1 LIQACR
7 DVLRAFAGLELV
19 SVEPADV
26 EEIVFG
32 FGPGGTRKLFCEESD
47 VAVAGHE
54 PGAGD
59 AIFERLPGGCFEKGD
74 RTAAIAAAR
83 SLLGRRVALVHHGV
97 GNRLRVEFEGGGE
110 IRLRRPGLPWDWSVC
125 HTAREAVLDAYATP
139 ERGPLAR
146 RDLVVWG
153 DDDERPLHRVSGGL
167 GRVGG
172 SAAGAALLDAPEIPR
187 PRGFLAMLASL
198 PLTACSA
205 WSALEFGDLAPDADG
220 DLAGRISLALGHAGL
235 LVRAPGAAPRE
246 VLARW
251 SDDDPEALE
260 AVAAPLIG
268 QRATVEHHE
277 DGRLDLAF
285 EGGTTLTLQPTAR
298 ERPVWRALDGATR
311 RVVHAMYD
319 GSLAETPDTETFQLA
334 RAVVGGGLGA
344 LRAPAGRPVR
354 PVVRSRQA
362 AAGTPRAIHPCS
374 RILGAMIGMLL
385 VRADTP
391 PSRDMSLRLSFYAAA
406 TLHARSCDVTVVAPD
421 GERTLFHRT
430 PHGDLSDMEAAVAA
444 VDELAVGQ
452 RVAGVEH
459 GEDHRLTVAFT
470 GGAAVVLTSGTWWT
484 HDWQLQHLSSGAV
497 LTAHAALA
505 RPAATDTGRLTL
517 TGSAVDRPG
526 TVRGALGRVARVK
539 PDRRLLLR
547 RRVGDARDVL
557 AALVGLEL
565 TDIDD
570 WDLFFGV
577 DEEPDGVL
585 LRRGWSDVIVAAPG
599 APPDREPLGPEAAD
613 ALFEALLGTR
623 VVEARHDAPGWLRL
637 RFDDGHRV
645 AFSPAVATS
654 PLWTSYYGV
663 DGPRVA
669 AMCDGSL
676 RAVAPDESDFTP
688 ERFVYGT
695 LGWLPNYGFK
705 SYG

>member
-1 LIQACR
+1 M
-7 DVLRAFAGLELV
+7 
-19 SVEPADV
+19 
-26 EEIVFG
+26 
-32 FGPGGTRKLFCEESD
+32 
-47 VAVAGHE
+47 
-54 PGAGD
+54 
-59 AIFERLPGGCFEKGD
+59 
-74 RTAAIAAAR
+74 
-83 SLLGRRVALVHHGV
+83 
-97 GNRLRVEFEGGGE
+97 
-110 IRLRRPGLPWDWSVC
+110 W

-153 DDDERPLHRVSGGL
+153 DDEERPLHRVSGGL
-167 GRVGG
+167 GRVAG
-172 SAAGAALLDAPEIPR
+172 SAAGAALLDAPEIPG

-198 PLTACSA
+198 PLTACSP

-220 DLAGRISLALGHAGL
+220 DLVGRISLTLGHAGL
-235 LVRAPGAAPRE
+235 LVRAPGAASRE

-251 SDDDPEALE
+251 SDDDPEALA
-260 AVAAPLIG
+260 AVAAPLVG
-268 QRATVEHHE
+268 RRATVEHHE

-298 ERPVWRALDGATR
+298 EWPVWRARDGATR
-311 RVVHAMYD
+311 RVVHALSD
-319 GSLAETPDTETFQLA
+319 GSLAETPDTEVFRMA

-344 LRAPAGRPVR
+344 LRAPVGRPVR
-354 PVVRSRQA
+354 PIVRTRQA

-385 VRADTP
+385 IRADTP
-391 PSRDMSLRLSFYAAA
+391 PSREMSLRLSFYSAA

-421 GERTLFHRT
+421 GGRVLFHRT
-430 PHGDLSDMEAAVAA
+430 PGGGLSDMEAAVAA
-444 VDELAVGQ
+444 IDELAVGE

-470 GGAAVVLTSGTWWT
+470 GGGAVVLTPGTWWT
-484 HDWQLQHLSSGAV
+484 QDWQLTHLSSGAV

-505 RPAATDTGRLTL
+505 RPAAIDTGRLTL

-526 TVRGALGRVARVK
+526 TIRGALGRVARASH
-539 PDRRLLLR
+539 DRRLLLR

-565 TDIDD
+565 ADVDD
-570 WDLFFGV
+570 WDLVFGA
-577 DEEPDGVL
+577 DEEPDGVM
-585 LRRGWSDVIVAAPG
+585 LRRGWSDVLVAAPG
-599 APPDREPLGPEAAD
+599 APPDPEPIGLDAAD
-613 ALFEALLGTR
+613 ALFAGLLGER

-637 RFDDGHRV
+637 RFGDGHRI
-645 AFSPAVATS
+645 ALSPAVATA

-669 AMCDGSL
+669 AMSDGSL
-676 RAVAPDESDFTP
+676 RAVGPDESDFTP
-688 ERFVYGT
+688 QRLVYGA
-695 LGWLPNYGFK
+695 LGWLPAYGFK